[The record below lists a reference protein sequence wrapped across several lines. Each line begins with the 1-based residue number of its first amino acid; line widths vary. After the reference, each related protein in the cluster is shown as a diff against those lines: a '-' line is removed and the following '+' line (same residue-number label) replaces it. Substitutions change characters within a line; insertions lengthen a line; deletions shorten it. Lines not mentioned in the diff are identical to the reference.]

1 MKKKI
6 KYILFKLC
14 QDLFDV
20 KNIKG
25 LISARVYLSYP
36 QPDLT
41 RKANIAK
48 KILFG
53 TTLGLVLAA
62 C

>member
-1 MKKKI
+1 M
-6 KYILFKLC
+6 
-14 QDLFDV
+14 

-25 LISARVYLSYP
+25 IISARVYLSYP